1 MPTVTEYTGMN
12 AKVGE
17 WIANHLDL
25 LNNAEAPVTKCR
37 ATLTAGQADVNRKDG
52 LQETA
57 KTNLKNAT
65 IANDTT
71 LHVRYVELSS
81 MIDLLGGFVGKDSTE
96 AAQLYAIRAEY
107 TKAHQHHG
115 AGPAS
120 SSSSSSTSCPTS
132 SSSSS
137 SAGGSS
143 SSSSS

>member
-1 MPTVTEYTGMN
+1 MN

-17 WIANHLDL
+17 WITNHLDL
-25 LNNAEAPVTKCR
+25 LNSKQVPVANCR
-37 ATLTAGQADVNRKDG
+37 ATLLAGHDDVIRKDG

-81 MIDLLGGFVGKDSTE
+81 LIDMLGGSVGKDTTE

-107 TKAHQHHG
+107 TKAHHG
-115 AGPAS
+115 HGTGPAS
-120 SSSSSSTSCPTS
+120 SSSSSSGG
-132 SSSSS
+132 
-137 SAGGSS
+137 GGSS
-143 SSSSS
+143 SSSSSSSSGGGGSSSSSSSSS